1 MSKLLNFLL
10 GFVAGGV
17 VSSAIV
23 TLFAP
28 SSGIELQDHVKGYVQ
43 NVGDEVRKAR
53 ETRRQ
58 ELHHELDDLR
68 RPTR

>member
-17 VSSAIV
+17 ISSV
-23 TLFAP
+23 VMTLFAP
-28 SSGIELQDHVKGYVQ
+28 SSGIELQENVKEYVQ

-53 ETRRQ
+53 MARSQ
-58 ELHHELDDLR
+58 ELHQELDDLR
-68 RPTR
+68 KPAA

>member
-1 MSKLLNFLL
+1 MGRVLNFLL

-17 VSSAIV
+17 VSSVIV

-28 SSGIELQDHVKGYVQ
+28 SSGVELQDHVKDYVQ

-53 ETRRQ
+53 DTRRQ
-58 ELHHELDDLR
+58 ELEQELDR
-68 RPTR
+68 MRKPV